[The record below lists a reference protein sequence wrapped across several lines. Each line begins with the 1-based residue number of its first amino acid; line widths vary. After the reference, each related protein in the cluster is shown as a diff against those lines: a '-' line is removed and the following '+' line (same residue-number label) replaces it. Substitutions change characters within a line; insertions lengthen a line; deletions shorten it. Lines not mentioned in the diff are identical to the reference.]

1 MMHPHV
7 CLTVHGRREDLRGVL
22 KCRRVWG
29 VVDWARR
36 AWSGH
41 GMNQDGIRIAQQR
54 HALSGQRVGGRA
66 SVAGPAE
73 SRWGGGGRGG
83 EGRGSCGFPLGG
95 GGHGRWRLAVWAVGR
110 RASVYRFL
118 CYYLN
123 EDHWDIDTCYTQ

>member
-7 CLTVHGRREDLRGVL
+7 CLTVHGWREDLRGVL

-73 SRWGGGGRGG
+73 SRWWGGGTDGG
-83 EGRGSCGFPLGG
+83 DWLSGQLGG
-95 GGHGRWRLAVWAVGR
+95 GPA
-110 RASVYRFL
+110 Y
-118 CYYLN
+118 
-123 EDHWDIDTCYTQ
+123 IDFYVTI

>member
-73 SRWGGGGRGG
+73 SRWWGGGTDGG
-83 EGRGSCGFPLGG
+83 DWLSGQLGG
-95 GGHGRWRLAVWAVGR
+95 GPA
-110 RASVYRFL
+110 Y
-118 CYYLN
+118 
-123 EDHWDIDTCYTQ
+123 IDFYVTI